1 MKIAKYCGKNSKF
14 EIRNSK
20 LRKKTAMRFSTL
32 ILHFAFCIFKMFHVK
47 HFERKKLFHVK
58 HCIKTRIMGILY
70 TGDEYA

>member
-14 EIRNSK
+14 GIMEENRN
-20 LRKKTAMRFSTL
+20 AVFN
-32 ILHFAFCIFKMFHVK
+32 INFAFCIFKMFHVK
-47 HFERKKLFHVK
+47 HFERKRLFHVK